1 MRFSECRRTRPNP
14 RIKKAFRRRAR
25 ELHPD
30 VNKAADAED
39 QFKELNEAYDVLSDP
54 NKRAQYDRFGTI
66 PGAAGGGYGGGS
78 GYVDFDDLFGGGFGG
93 MGDIFSSFFGGQG
106 GQGGRPARKEGR
118 DMGVGLRITLEEVA
132 CGVEKEIVYDRLA
145 PCPDC
150 KGTGLGEN
158 GKVVTC
164 PECGGKGR
172 VVSVQRTFLGDMQ
185 TATTCKKCNGTG
197 SSIENP
203 CPECEGQGRVPD
215 RQRVTVKVPAGI
227 RDGQQLRVGG
237 FGEAGIQ
244 GAQAGDL
251 IVTCRVQPHEFFER
265 DGDDLHGR
273 ANISFIQAILGAEIE
288 NRRHHARREGAGPY
302 PRGLPKRAGRSRKGL
317 RHAAPE
323 ERYPRQYVRPRERR
337 HPRED
342 YKEAAR
348 AAREARG
355 RDGRRGGSSP
365 KPVAKAARRLQLAH
379 LKGKVAKTHVT
390 ATFLP

>member
-1 MRFSECRRTRPNP
+1 MAKDLYEILGVSKDASDSE
-14 RIKKAFRRRAR
+14 IKKAFRRRAR

-132 CGVEKEIVYDRLA
+132 RGVEKEIVYDRLA

-158 GKVVTC
+158 GEVVTC

-273 ANISFIQAILGAEIE
+273 ANVSFIQAILGAEIE
-288 NRRHHARREGAGPY
+288 IDGIMPDEKVQVRIPAGCQNEQVVRVKGFGMPRLKSDIRGSMYVHVNVVIPEKITKKQRELLEKLADEMGEEV
-302 PRGLPKRAGRSRKGL
+302 
-317 RHAAPE
+317 AAP
-323 ERYPRQYVRPRERR
+323 RSPLQ
-337 HPRED
+337 
-342 YKEAAR
+342 KL
-348 AAREARG
+348 
-355 RDGRRGGSSP
+355 RD
-365 KPVAKAARRLQLAH
+365 A
-379 LKGKVAKTHVT
+379 
-390 ATFLP
+390 FN

>member
-1 MRFSECRRTRPNP
+1 MAKDLYEILGVSKDASDSE
-14 RIKKAFRRRAR
+14 IKKAFRRRAR

-132 CGVEKEIVYDRLA
+132 RGVEKEIVYDRLA

-273 ANISFIQAILGAEIE
+273 ADISFIQAILGAEIE
-288 NRRHHARREGAGPY
+288 IDGIMPDEKVQVRIPAGCQNEQVVRVKGFGMPRLKSDIRGSMYVHVNVVIPEKITKKQRELLEKLADEMGEEV
-302 PRGLPKRAGRSRKGL
+302 
-317 RHAAPE
+317 AAP
-323 ERYPRQYVRPRERR
+323 RSPLQ
-337 HPRED
+337 
-342 YKEAAR
+342 KL
-348 AAREARG
+348 
-355 RDGRRGGSSP
+355 RD
-365 KPVAKAARRLQLAH
+365 A
-379 LKGKVAKTHVT
+379 
-390 ATFLP
+390 FN

>member
-1 MRFSECRRTRPNP
+1 MAKDLYEILGVSKDASDFE
-14 RIKKAFRRRAR
+14 IKKAFRRRAR

-132 CGVEKEIVYDRLA
+132 RGVEKEIVYDRLA

-288 NRRHHARREGAGPY
+288 IDGIMPDEKVQVRIPAGCQNEQVVRVKGFGMPRLKSDIRGSMYVHVNVVIPEKITKKQRELLEKLADEMGEEV
-302 PRGLPKRAGRSRKGL
+302 
-317 RHAAPE
+317 AAP
-323 ERYPRQYVRPRERR
+323 RSPLQ
-337 HPRED
+337 
-342 YKEAAR
+342 KL
-348 AAREARG
+348 
-355 RDGRRGGSSP
+355 RD
-365 KPVAKAARRLQLAH
+365 A
-379 LKGKVAKTHVT
+379 
-390 ATFLP
+390 FN

>member
-1 MRFSECRRTRPNP
+1 MAKDLYEILGVSKDASDSE
-14 RIKKAFRRRAR
+14 IKKAFRRRAR

-78 GYVDFDDLFGGGFGG
+78 SYVDFDDLFGGGFGG

-288 NRRHHARREGAGPY
+288 IDGIMPDEKVQVRIPAGCQNEQVVRVKGFGMPRLKSDIRGSMYVHVNVVIPEKITKKQRELLEKLADEMGEEV
-302 PRGLPKRAGRSRKGL
+302 
-317 RHAAPE
+317 AAP
-323 ERYPRQYVRPRERR
+323 RSPLQ
-337 HPRED
+337 
-342 YKEAAR
+342 KL
-348 AAREARG
+348 
-355 RDGRRGGSSP
+355 RD
-365 KPVAKAARRLQLAH
+365 A
-379 LKGKVAKTHVT
+379 
-390 ATFLP
+390 FN

>member
-1 MRFSECRRTRPNP
+1 MAKDLYEILGVSKDTSESE
-14 RIKKAFRRRAR
+14 IKKAFRRRAR

-66 PGAAGGGYGGGS
+66 PGAAGGGYGGES

-132 CGVEKEIVYDRLA
+132 RGVEKEIVYDRLA

-288 NRRHHARREGAGPY
+288 IDGIMPDEKVQVRIPAGCQNEQVVRVKGFGMPRLKSDIRGSMYVHVNVVIPEKITKKQRELLEKLADEMGEEV
-302 PRGLPKRAGRSRKGL
+302 
-317 RHAAPE
+317 AAP
-323 ERYPRQYVRPRERR
+323 RSPLQ
-337 HPRED
+337 
-342 YKEAAR
+342 KL
-348 AAREARG
+348 
-355 RDGRRGGSSP
+355 RD
-365 KPVAKAARRLQLAH
+365 A
-379 LKGKVAKTHVT
+379 
-390 ATFLP
+390 FN

>member
-1 MRFSECRRTRPNP
+1 MAKDLYEILGVSKDASESE
-14 RIKKAFRRRAR
+14 IKKAFRRRAR

-132 CGVEKEIVYDRLA
+132 RGVEKEIVYDRLA

-237 FGEAGIQ
+237 FGESGIQ

-273 ANISFIQAILGAEIE
+273 ANVSFIQAILGAEIE
-288 NRRHHARREGAGPY
+288 IDGIMPDEKVQVRIPAGCQNEQVVRVKGFGMPRLKSDIRGSMYVHVNVVIPEKITKKQRELLEKLADEMGEEV
-302 PRGLPKRAGRSRKGL
+302 
-317 RHAAPE
+317 AAP
-323 ERYPRQYVRPRERR
+323 RSPLQ
-337 HPRED
+337 
-342 YKEAAR
+342 KL
-348 AAREARG
+348 
-355 RDGRRGGSSP
+355 RD
-365 KPVAKAARRLQLAH
+365 A
-379 LKGKVAKTHVT
+379 
-390 ATFLP
+390 FN

>member
-1 MRFSECRRTRPNP
+1 MAKDLYEILGVSKDASESE
-14 RIKKAFRRRAR
+14 IKKAFRRRAR

-78 GYVDFDDLFGGGFGG
+78 GYVDFDDLFGGGYGG

-132 CGVEKEIVYDRLA
+132 RGVEKEIVYDRLA

-273 ANISFIQAILGAEIE
+273 ANVSFIQAILGAEIE
-288 NRRHHARREGAGPY
+288 IDGIMPDEKVQVRIPAGCQNEQVVRVKGFGMPRLKSDIRGSMYVHVNVVIPEKITKKQRELLEKLADEMGEEV
-302 PRGLPKRAGRSRKGL
+302 
-317 RHAAPE
+317 AAP
-323 ERYPRQYVRPRERR
+323 RSPLQ
-337 HPRED
+337 
-342 YKEAAR
+342 KL
-348 AAREARG
+348 
-355 RDGRRGGSSP
+355 RD
-365 KPVAKAARRLQLAH
+365 A
-379 LKGKVAKTHVT
+379 
-390 ATFLP
+390 FN

>member
-1 MRFSECRRTRPNP
+1 MAKDLYEILGVSKDASDSE
-14 RIKKAFRRRAR
+14 IKKAFRRRAR

-106 GQGGRPARKEGR
+106 GQVGRPARKEGR

-132 CGVEKEIVYDRLA
+132 RGVEKEIVYDRLA

-227 RDGQQLRVGG
+227 RDGQQLRVSG

-288 NRRHHARREGAGPY
+288 IDGIMPDEKVQVRIPAGCQNEQVVRVKGFGMPRLKSDIRGSMYVHVNVVIPEKITKKQRELLEKLADEMGEEV
-302 PRGLPKRAGRSRKGL
+302 
-317 RHAAPE
+317 AAP
-323 ERYPRQYVRPRERR
+323 RSPLQ
-337 HPRED
+337 
-342 YKEAAR
+342 KL
-348 AAREARG
+348 
-355 RDGRRGGSSP
+355 RD
-365 KPVAKAARRLQLAH
+365 A
-379 LKGKVAKTHVT
+379 
-390 ATFLP
+390 FN

>member
-1 MRFSECRRTRPNP
+1 MAKDLYEILGVSKDASDSE
-14 RIKKAFRRRAR
+14 IKKAFRRRAR

-132 CGVEKEIVYDRLA
+132 RGVEKEIVYDRLA

-273 ANISFIQAILGAEIE
+273 ANVSFIQAILGAELEIDGIMPDE
-288 NRRHHARREGAGPY
+288 KVQVRIPAGCQNEQVVRVKGFGMPRLKSDIRGSMYVHVNVVIPEKITKKQRELLEKLADEMGEEV
-302 PRGLPKRAGRSRKGL
+302 
-317 RHAAPE
+317 AAP
-323 ERYPRQYVRPRERR
+323 RSPLQ
-337 HPRED
+337 
-342 YKEAAR
+342 KL
-348 AAREARG
+348 
-355 RDGRRGGSSP
+355 RD
-365 KPVAKAARRLQLAH
+365 A
-379 LKGKVAKTHVT
+379 
-390 ATFLP
+390 FN

>member
-1 MRFSECRRTRPNP
+1 MAKDLYEILGVSKDASDAE
-14 RIKKAFRRRAR
+14 IKKAFRRRAR

-227 RDGQQLRVGG
+227 RDGQQLRVRG

-265 DGDDLHGR
+265 DGDDLHAR
-273 ANISFIQAILGAEIE
+273 ANVSFIQAILGAEIE
-288 NRRHHARREGAGPY
+288 IDGIMTDEKVQVRVPAGCQNEQVIRVKGFGMPRLKSDIRGNMYVHVNVVIPEKISKKERELLEKLAEEMGEEV
-302 PRGLPKRAGRSRKGL
+302 
-317 RHAAPE
+317 AAP
-323 ERYPRQYVRPRERR
+323 RSPLQ
-337 HPRED
+337 
-342 YKEAAR
+342 KL
-348 AAREARG
+348 
-355 RDGRRGGSSP
+355 RD
-365 KPVAKAARRLQLAH
+365 A
-379 LKGKVAKTHVT
+379 
-390 ATFLP
+390 FN

>member
-1 MRFSECRRTRPNP
+1 MAKDLYEILGVSKDASDSE
-14 RIKKAFRRRAR
+14 IKKAFRRRAR

-30 VNKAADAED
+30 VNKAADAVD

-132 CGVEKEIVYDRLA
+132 RGVEKEIVYDRLA

-273 ANISFIQAILGAEIE
+273 ANVSFIQAILGAEIE
-288 NRRHHARREGAGPY
+288 IDGIMPDEKVQVRIPAGCQNEQVVRVKGFGMPRLKSDIRGSMYVHVNVVIPEKITKKQRELLEKLADEMGEEV
-302 PRGLPKRAGRSRKGL
+302 
-317 RHAAPE
+317 AAP
-323 ERYPRQYVRPRERR
+323 RSPLQ
-337 HPRED
+337 
-342 YKEAAR
+342 KL
-348 AAREARG
+348 
-355 RDGRRGGSSP
+355 RD
-365 KPVAKAARRLQLAH
+365 A
-379 LKGKVAKTHVT
+379 
-390 ATFLP
+390 FN

>member
-1 MRFSECRRTRPNP
+1 MAKDLYEILGVSKDASDAE
-14 RIKKAFRRRAR
+14 IKKAFRRRAR

-132 CGVEKEIVYDRLA
+132 RGVEKEIVYDRLA

-265 DGDDLHGR
+265 EGDNLHAR
-273 ANISFIQAILGAEIE
+273 ANVSFIQATLGAEIE
-288 NRRHHARREGAGPY
+288 IDGIFHDEKVKVRVPEGCQNEQVIRVKGMGMPRLKSTERGDMYVHITVLIPKKVTKKQRELLEKVAEEFGEDV
-302 PRGLPKRAGRSRKGL
+302 
-317 RHAAPE
+317 AAP
-323 ERYPRQYVRPRERR
+323 RSPLQ
-337 HPRED
+337 
-342 YKEAAR
+342 KL
-348 AAREARG
+348 
-355 RDGRRGGSSP
+355 RD
-365 KPVAKAARRLQLAH
+365 A
-379 LKGKVAKTHVT
+379 
-390 ATFLP
+390 FN

>member
-1 MRFSECRRTRPNP
+1 MAKDLYEILGVSKDASDSE
-14 RIKKAFRRRAR
+14 IKKAFRRRAR

-132 CGVEKEIVYDRLA
+132 RGVEKEIVYDRLA

-288 NRRHHARREGAGPY
+288 IDGIMPDEKVQVRIPAGCQNEQVVRVKGFGMPRLKSDTRGSMYVHVNVVIPEKITKKQRELLEKLADEMGEEV
-302 PRGLPKRAGRSRKGL
+302 
-317 RHAAPE
+317 AAP
-323 ERYPRQYVRPRERR
+323 RSPLQ
-337 HPRED
+337 
-342 YKEAAR
+342 KL
-348 AAREARG
+348 
-355 RDGRRGGSSP
+355 RD
-365 KPVAKAARRLQLAH
+365 A
-379 LKGKVAKTHVT
+379 
-390 ATFLP
+390 FN

>member
-1 MRFSECRRTRPNP
+1 MAKDLYEILGVSKDASDSE
-14 RIKKAFRRRAR
+14 IKKAFRRRAR

-132 CGVEKEIVYDRLA
+132 RGVEKEIVYDRLA

-227 RDGQQLRVGG
+227 RDGQQLRLGG

-288 NRRHHARREGAGPY
+288 IDGIMPDEKVQVRIPAGCQNEQVVRVKGFGMPRLKSDIRGSMYVHVNVVIPEKITKKQRELLEKLADEMGEEV
-302 PRGLPKRAGRSRKGL
+302 
-317 RHAAPE
+317 AAP
-323 ERYPRQYVRPRERR
+323 RSPLQ
-337 HPRED
+337 
-342 YKEAAR
+342 KL
-348 AAREARG
+348 
-355 RDGRRGGSSP
+355 RD
-365 KPVAKAARRLQLAH
+365 A
-379 LKGKVAKTHVT
+379 
-390 ATFLP
+390 FN

>member
-1 MRFSECRRTRPNP
+1 MAKDLYEILGVSKDASDSE
-14 RIKKAFRRRAR
+14 IKKAFRRRAR

-132 CGVEKEIVYDRLA
+132 RGVEKEIVYDRLA

-273 ANISFIQAILGAEIE
+273 ANVSFIQAILGAEIE
-288 NRRHHARREGAGPY
+288 IDGIMPDEKVQVRIPEGCQNEQVVRVKGFGMPRLKSDIRGSMYVHVNVVIPEKITKKQRELLEKLADEMGEEV
-302 PRGLPKRAGRSRKGL
+302 
-317 RHAAPE
+317 AAP
-323 ERYPRQYVRPRERR
+323 RSPLQ
-337 HPRED
+337 
-342 YKEAAR
+342 KL
-348 AAREARG
+348 
-355 RDGRRGGSSP
+355 RD
-365 KPVAKAARRLQLAH
+365 A
-379 LKGKVAKTHVT
+379 
-390 ATFLP
+390 FN

>member
-1 MRFSECRRTRPNP
+1 MAKDLYEILGVSKDASDSE
-14 RIKKAFRRRAR
+14 IKKAFRRRAR

-106 GQGGRPARKEGR
+106 SQGGRPARKEGR

-132 CGVEKEIVYDRLA
+132 RGVEKEIVYDRLA

-227 RDGQQLRVGG
+227 RDGQQLRVSG

-273 ANISFIQAILGAEIE
+273 ANVSFIQAILGAEIE
-288 NRRHHARREGAGPY
+288 IDGIMPDEKVQVRIPAGCQNEQVVRVKGFGMPRLKSDIRGSMYVHVNVVIPEKITKKQRELLEKLADEMGEEV
-302 PRGLPKRAGRSRKGL
+302 
-317 RHAAPE
+317 AAP
-323 ERYPRQYVRPRERR
+323 RSPLQ
-337 HPRED
+337 
-342 YKEAAR
+342 KL
-348 AAREARG
+348 
-355 RDGRRGGSSP
+355 RD
-365 KPVAKAARRLQLAH
+365 A
-379 LKGKVAKTHVT
+379 
-390 ATFLP
+390 FN

>member
-1 MRFSECRRTRPNP
+1 MAKDLYEILGVSKDASDSE
-14 RIKKAFRRRAR
+14 IKKAFRRRAR

-132 CGVEKEIVYDRLA
+132 RGVEKEIVYDRLA

-172 VVSVQRTFLGDMQ
+172 VVTVQHTFLGDMQ
-185 TATTCKKCNGTG
+185 TATTCSKCNGTG
-197 SSIENP
+197 QTIDNP
-203 CPECEGQGRVPD
+203 CPECDGQGRVPD
-215 RQRVTVKVPAGI
+215 RQRVTVEVPVGI
-227 RDGQQLRVGG
+227 RDSQQLRLTG
-237 FGEAGIQ
+237 FGEAGLR
-244 GAQAGDL
+244 GAASGDL
-251 IVTCRVQPHEFFER
+251 IVTCRIQPHEFFER
-265 DGDDLHGR
+265 DGDDLHCR
-273 ANISFIQAILGAEIE
+273 ANVSIVQATLGSEIE
-288 NRRHHARREGAGPY
+288 VDGIFEDEKVKVRIPEGLQNDQIVRVKGFGM
-302 PRGLPKRAGRSRKGL
+302 PRFRS
-317 RHAAPE
+317 
-323 ERYPRQYVRPRERR
+323 
-337 HPRED
+337 
-342 YKEAAR
+342 
-348 AAREARG
+348 EARG
-355 RDGRRGGSSP
+355 DMYVHVTVAVP
-365 KPVAKAARRLQLAH
+365 KKVTKKQRELLEQLAH
-379 LKGKVAKTHVT
+379 EMGEDVAEARTPLQKLRDK
-390 ATFLP
+390 FN

>member
-1 MRFSECRRTRPNP
+1 MAKDLYEILGVSKDASDAE
-14 RIKKAFRRRAR
+14 IKKAFRRRAR

-30 VNKAADAED
+30 VNKAADEED
-39 QFKELNEAYDVLSDP
+39 KFKELNEAYDVLSDP

-132 CGVEKEIVYDRLA
+132 RGVEKEIVYDRLA

-273 ANISFIQAILGAEIE
+273 ANVSFIQAILGAEIE
-288 NRRHHARREGAGPY
+288 IDGIMPDEKVQVRIPAGCQNEQVVRVKGFGMPRLKSDIRGNMYVHVNVVIPEKITKKQRELLEKLADEMGEEV
-302 PRGLPKRAGRSRKGL
+302 
-317 RHAAPE
+317 AAP
-323 ERYPRQYVRPRERR
+323 RSPLQ
-337 HPRED
+337 
-342 YKEAAR
+342 KL
-348 AAREARG
+348 
-355 RDGRRGGSSP
+355 RD
-365 KPVAKAARRLQLAH
+365 A
-379 LKGKVAKTHVT
+379 
-390 ATFLP
+390 FN

>member
-1 MRFSECRRTRPNP
+1 MAKDLYEILGVSKDASESE
-14 RIKKAFRRRAR
+14 IKKAFRRRAR

-132 CGVEKEIVYDRLA
+132 RGVEKEIVYDRLA

-288 NRRHHARREGAGPY
+288 IDGIMPDEKVQVRIPAGCQNEQVVRVKGFGVPRLKSDIRGSMYVHVNVVIPEKITKKQRELLEKLADEMGEEVAV
-302 PRGLPKRAGRSRKGL
+302 PRSPLQKL
-317 RHAAPE
+317 RDA
-323 ERYPRQYVRPRERR
+323 
-337 HPRED
+337 
-342 YKEAAR
+342 
-348 AAREARG
+348 
-355 RDGRRGGSSP
+355 
-365 KPVAKAARRLQLAH
+365 
-379 LKGKVAKTHVT
+379 
-390 ATFLP
+390 FN

>member
-1 MRFSECRRTRPNP
+1 MAKDLYEILCVSKDASDSE
-14 RIKKAFRRRAR
+14 IKKAFRRRAR

-132 CGVEKEIVYDRLA
+132 RGVEKEIVYDRLA

-288 NRRHHARREGAGPY
+288 IDGIMPDEKVQVRIPAGCQNEQVVRVKGFGMPRLKSDIRGSMYVHVNVVIPEKITKKQRELLEKLADEMGEEV
-302 PRGLPKRAGRSRKGL
+302 
-317 RHAAPE
+317 AAP
-323 ERYPRQYVRPRERR
+323 RSPLQ
-337 HPRED
+337 
-342 YKEAAR
+342 KL
-348 AAREARG
+348 
-355 RDGRRGGSSP
+355 RD
-365 KPVAKAARRLQLAH
+365 A
-379 LKGKVAKTHVT
+379 
-390 ATFLP
+390 FN

>member
-1 MRFSECRRTRPNP
+1 MAKDLYEILGVSKDASESE
-14 RIKKAFRRRAR
+14 IKKAFRRRAR

-66 PGAAGGGYGGGS
+66 PGAAGGEYGGGS

-132 CGVEKEIVYDRLA
+132 RGVEKEIVYDRLA

-273 ANISFIQAILGAEIE
+273 ANVSFIQAILGAEIE
-288 NRRHHARREGAGPY
+288 IDGIMPDEKVQVRIPAGCQNEQVVRVKGFGMPRLKSDIRGSMYVHVNVVIPEKITKKQRELLEKLADEMGEEV
-302 PRGLPKRAGRSRKGL
+302 
-317 RHAAPE
+317 AAP
-323 ERYPRQYVRPRERR
+323 RSPLQ
-337 HPRED
+337 
-342 YKEAAR
+342 KL
-348 AAREARG
+348 
-355 RDGRRGGSSP
+355 RD
-365 KPVAKAARRLQLAH
+365 A
-379 LKGKVAKTHVT
+379 
-390 ATFLP
+390 FN

>member
-1 MRFSECRRTRPNP
+1 MAKDLYEILGVSKDASDSE
-14 RIKKAFRRRAR
+14 IKKAFRRRAR

-66 PGAAGGGYGGGS
+66 PGAAGGGYDGGS

-132 CGVEKEIVYDRLA
+132 RGVEKEIVYDRLA

-288 NRRHHARREGAGPY
+288 IDGIMPDEKVQVRIPAGCQNEQVVRVKGFGMPRLKSDIRGSMYVHVNVVIPEKITKKQRELLEKLADEMGEEV
-302 PRGLPKRAGRSRKGL
+302 
-317 RHAAPE
+317 AAP
-323 ERYPRQYVRPRERR
+323 RSPLQ
-337 HPRED
+337 
-342 YKEAAR
+342 KL
-348 AAREARG
+348 
-355 RDGRRGGSSP
+355 RD
-365 KPVAKAARRLQLAH
+365 A
-379 LKGKVAKTHVT
+379 
-390 ATFLP
+390 FN